1 LLVRDE
7 ADVVDAH
14 ISFHLN
20 AGVDI
25 VIVTDHRSDDGTT
38 EILRSLER
46 GGRVRLLVEPAQR
59 IRQSD
64 WVTRM
69 ARLAASEHGADWVIN
84 SDADEFWWPATG
96 SLKDVLAA
104 VPDEYAVVRAL
115 QRPFVPRPDDGR
127 HFAER
132 MTYRLTVAAPIN
144 DPSTPYR
151 PVVKAAHRADPNVL
165 VGQGNHSVSG
175 LASARLDAWSPIE
188 LFHLPLRS
196 REQCARK
203 HRNTWTAWQENLRG
217 DLAFARTATELG
229 RPEAF
234 YDRAAVGDEALRR
247 GLDDGT
253 LVEDTRLRDALRAL
267 RGFSPAGESAGERQP
282 LRFTPPLSRD
292 RAAFA
297 SEASCFAEAELVRLQ
312 RRADVLAA
320 RVAARE
326 QQRLVARGRSGR
338 VRFDP
343 DTLARR

>member
-1 LLVRDE
+1 VKLAMTLLVRDE

-14 ISFHLN
+14 ISFHLS

-38 EILRSLER
+38 EILRSHER
-46 GGRVRLLVEPAQR
+46 EGRVRLLVERAQR
-59 IRQSD
+59 IRQSE
-64 WVTRM
+64 WVTHM

-84 SDADEFWWPATG
+84 SDADEFWWPAAG
-96 SLKDVLAA
+96 SLKDALAA

-115 QRPFVPRPDDGR
+115 QRPFVPRPDDGS

-132 MTYRLTVAAPIN
+132 MIYRLSVAAPIN

-151 PVVKAAHRADPNVL
+151 PVVKAAHRADPHVV

-175 LASARLDAWSPIE
+175 LAPARLDAWSLIE

-196 REQCARK
+196 REQSARK

-234 YDRAAVGDEALRR
+234 YDRSAVGDEALQR
-247 GLDDGT
+247 GLGDGT
-253 LVEDTRLRDALRAL
+253 LVEDTRLRDALRTL
-267 RGFSPAGESAGERQP
+267 RGSPMAQAAPFAPSPSHER
-282 LRFTPPLSRD
+282 T
-292 RAAFA
+292 AFA

-320 RVAARE
+320 RIAARE
-326 QQRLVARGRSGR
+326 EHRHGRRGRAGR
-338 VRFDP
+338 ERSDP